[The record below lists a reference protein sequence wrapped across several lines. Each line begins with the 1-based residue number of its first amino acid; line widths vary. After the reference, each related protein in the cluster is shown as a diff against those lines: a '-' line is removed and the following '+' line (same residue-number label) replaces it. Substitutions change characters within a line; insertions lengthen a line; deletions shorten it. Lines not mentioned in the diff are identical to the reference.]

1 MVRVFPKSHYVCK
14 NGAHGPKESVDW
26 TREKVTCS
34 QEVSKEYTL
43 TSKHSPLLRRHVL
56 IVDDEPAVRRTVR
69 GALESSGYDCAESE
83 NGASALAWLEEN
95 QVDLVIADFFMP
107 IMSGLTLLER
117 VTSTLNGKT
126 PRVILL
132 SGVMDEKNKHK
143 AMGLGAYAVIDKPC
157 NFRELIEK
165 VNEALDS

>member
-1 MVRVFPKSHYVCK
+1 
-14 NGAHGPKESVDW
+14 
-26 TREKVTCS
+26 
-34 QEVSKEYTL
+34 
-43 TSKHSPLLRRHVL
+43 VL

-69 GALESSGYDCAESE
+69 GALESSGYECAESE

-95 QVDLVIADFFMP
+95 DVDVVIADFHMP

-117 VTSTLNGKT
+117 VTSTFNGKM

-132 SGVMDEKNKHK
+132 SGVMEEKHKLK
-143 AMGLGAYAVIDKPC
+143 AMGLGACAVIDKPC
-157 NFRELIEK
+157 NFRELVEK

>member
-1 MVRVFPKSHYVCK
+1 LASKKSIAIK
-14 NGAHGPKESVDW
+14 
-26 TREKVTCS
+26 
-34 QEVSKEYTL
+34 
-43 TSKHSPLLRRHVL
+43 RHVL

-69 GALESSGYDCAESE
+69 GALESSGYECAESE

-95 QVDLVIADFFMP
+95 DVDVVIADFHMP

-117 VTSTLNGKT
+117 VTGTFNGKT

-132 SGVMDEKNKHK
+132 SGVMEEKHKLK
-143 AMGLGAYAVIDKPC
+143 AMGLGACAVIDKPC
-157 NFRELIEK
+157 NFRELVEK